1 MVHLCPNGHIFYVNL
16 IYLATTRKTCQWAS
30 SSDGSCT
37 TTKTTT
43 TTYLK
48 WAVDRELRRIRHL
61 RGLACKRWER
71 RRERVAKRSTGG
83 RASSNR
89 GTCAAAAGSLRA
101 AAPIPAYD
109 SNLFNK
115 GQDKKIVYNFKNHP
129 AAWFEFARRWIF
141 FLNCFFKNKFPLWIT
156 KPRHTHKTIRKL
168 FFFFF
173 F

>member
-141 FLNCFFKNKFPLWIT
+141 LLNCFFKIYNWGGLS
-156 KPRHTHKTIRKL
+156 L
-168 FFFFF
+168 GAM
-173 F
+173 